1 MVQVCR
7 RRCIHMLR
15 QGAAIA
21 FAFGA
26 AAMTASSANAGTVS
40 CFGND
45 LSDVEQVHIIGMP
58 SHLLILVYV
67 QGNSSPGRAR
77 TFVVEQGKGCSMAEG
92 LRLLP
97 RNSHNK

>member
-45 LSDVEQVHIIGMP
+45 LSDVEQVHIIGLP

-67 QGNSSPGRAR
+67 QPNSSRPAR
-77 TFVVEQGKGCSMAEG
+77 TFVVEQGKGCSMSEVSVYFQKQ
-92 LRLLP
+92 P
-97 RNSHNK
+97 Q